1 MKDVNELKKI
11 KSTPFSRWL
20 LGDIDAQIKQREE
33 KLKDIEHNL
42 TYANSVAMLTRENQQ
57 LYSKVLLQRIVIAVL
72 VVLLITFVTLI
83 IKNTLK

>member
-33 KLKDIEHNL
+33 NLKEIEHRLVFARNF
-42 TYANSVAMLTRENQQ
+42 AQ
-57 LYSKVLLQRIVIAVL
+57 LHTTVGLQRIVIAVL
-72 VVLLITFVTLI
+72 IVLI
-83 IKNTLK
+83 ILLVTQLLKNILK